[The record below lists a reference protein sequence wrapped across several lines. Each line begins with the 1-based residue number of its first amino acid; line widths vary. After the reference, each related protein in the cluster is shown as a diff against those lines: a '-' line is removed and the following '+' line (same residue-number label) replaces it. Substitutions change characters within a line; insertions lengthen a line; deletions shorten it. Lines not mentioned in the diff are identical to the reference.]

1 MIHSITMSDISK
13 TLNNSIQKKLDL
25 LKVEFKLNDLK
36 IGPLNTPLTIDFYEK
51 WLAQNLHGSMTYL
64 KDHLELKRSPQQ
76 LSKSLKSVI
85 SVSQSYFPAVQK
97 SSLKIPARV
106 ALYSQNEDYHFWL
119 KEKLQLIAD
128 RLKSEHPEHEFLA
141 YVDSGPVLERD
152 LAYQNGLGWFGKN
165 TCLIHPKHG
174 SLFFIAEILTSLE
187 SESSHEPLP
196 DFCGKCNKCQEIC
209 PTEALLSPR
218 TLDATKCISF
228 LTIES
233 KTTPPQELR
242 SKMGDWFFG
251 CDLCQ
256 TVCPWNEK
264 YFKLN
269 NLLGQTETST
279 SLNSLMSEGEREE
292 LIKYFRFL
300 LTASHKQIQKHHY
313 GSPLLRAGAKGL
325 KRNALIVIGNQKLIE
340 LKNEVSQLNTPDL
353 EELSEWTL
361 AQLN

>member
-1 MIHSITMSDISK
+1 MIHSITMSDIST
-13 TLNNSIQKKLDL
+13 TLNNSIQKKLDQ

-51 WLAQNLHGSMTYL
+51 WLGQNFHGSMTYL
-64 KDHLELKRSPQQ
+64 KDHLELKRTPQQ
-76 LSKSLKSVI
+76 LSRSLKSVI
-85 SVSQSYFPAVQK
+85 SVAQSYFPAVQK
-97 SSLKIPARV
+97 TNVNTPARV
-106 ALYSQNEDYHFWL
+106 ALYAQNEDYHFWL
-119 KEKLQLIAD
+119 KEKLQKISEQ
-128 RLKSEHPEHEFLA
+128 LKAEYPEHEFLA

-165 TCLIHPKHG
+165 TCLIHPQHG

-187 SESSHEPLP
+187 SESTNEPLP

-209 PTEALLSPR
+209 PTEAIIAPK
-218 TLDATKCISF
+218 TLDAKKCISF

-233 KTTPPQELR
+233 KTTPPLELR
-242 SKMGDWFFG
+242 TKMGDWFFG

-264 YFKLN
+264 YFKLH
-269 NLLGQTETST
+269 NLIGEPGTSKSPLKEL
-279 SLNSLMSEGEREE
+279 SLTDRQE
-292 LIKYFRFL
+292 LLAYFRFL

-325 KRNALIVIGNQKLIE
+325 KRNALIVIGNQKLSE
-340 LKNEVSQLNTPDL
+340 LKTEVSELKTPDL
-353 EELSEWTL
+353 EELAEWTL
-361 AQLN
+361 NQLN